1 MGAGCQAVLA
11 ASDLPA
17 VYNRDHLPLAGF
29 AMSTR
34 EIVQD
39 IGQRQDAMVG
49 LLRELVEHESGTY
62 DKADVDRLG
71 TLLRGHLAALDFE
84 TDLVRQD
91 RLGDHVVG
99 RRPSK
104 NGKQIVLV
112 GHFDTVFSHGTLA
125 ERPWR
130 VEGDRAYGPG
140 VYDMKGGIVILLTA
154 LDALRKAGSPF
165 WSDCG
170 ISVFF
175 NSDEEIL
182 SPTSAGPIDAIA
194 RECQTACILEP
205 ARPGGEYTF
214 VRKGAGKFFM
224 KIAGRAAHAG
234 GQPEL
239 GRSAS
244 LELAHKTIALHAM
257 NDLSKGT
264 TVNVGVMRAGE
275 RSNIICPDA
284 YAEID
289 LRAIDPEEMESAI
302 EAMRQV
308 AAATTVPDTTAEF
321 WGDPYFP
328 PLPRKPVNERL
339 FGLMREAAAEVGFE
353 ARDIVSGG
361 GSDGNHTGQIV
372 PTIDGMGIGGDG
384 AHTEREFGVLSS
396 LPERASALAL
406 FLHAWPDRIDGII
419 SGGS

>member
-1 MGAGCQAVLA
+1 
-11 ASDLPA
+11 
-17 VYNRDHLPLAGF
+17 
-29 AMSTR
+29 MSTR
-34 EIVQD
+34 EIVHD
-39 IGQRQDAMVG
+39 IGQRQEEMVG
-49 LLRELVEHESGTY
+49 LLRQLVEHESGTY
-62 DKADVDRLG
+62 DKPDVDRLG
-71 TLLRGHLAALDFE
+71 ELLREQLNRLDFQTE
-84 TDLVRQD
+84 LLAQD
-91 RLGDHVVG
+91 QVGDHVLG
-99 RRPSK
+99 RRPSR
-104 NGKQIVLV
+104 NGKQILLV

-130 VEGDRAYGPG
+130 VENGRAYGPG
-140 VYDMKGGIVILLTA
+140 VYDMKGGLTILLTA

-165 WSDCG
+165 WSETG
-170 ISVFF
+170 ITVFF

-239 GRSAS
+239 GRSAA
-244 LELAHKTIALHAM
+244 LELAHKTIALHGL
-257 NDLSKGT
+257 NDPTTGT

-275 RSNIICPDA
+275 RSNIICPEA

-289 LRAIDPEEMESAI
+289 LRALDPEAMESAI
-302 EAMRQV
+302 EAMRQLAV
-308 AAATTVPDTTAEF
+308 ASTVPDTTTEF
-321 WGDPYFP
+321 WGEPYFP

-339 FGLMREAAAEVGFE
+339 FGLMREVAAEVGFE

-384 AHTEREFGVLSS
+384 AHTEREFSVLAS
-396 LPERASALAL
+396 LPERAQALAL
-406 FLHAWPDRIDGII
+406 FLHAWPERIDGILA
-419 SGGS
+419 GP

>member
-1 MGAGCQAVLA
+1 
-11 ASDLPA
+11 
-17 VYNRDHLPLAGF
+17 
-29 AMSTR
+29 MSTR
-34 EIVQD
+34 AMLDD
-39 IGQRQDAMVG
+39 IDGRQDQMVD
-49 LLRELVEHESGTY
+49 LLRELVEQESGTY
-62 DKADVDRLG
+62 DKPDVDRLG
-71 TLLRGHLAALDFE
+71 AGLRERLAALDFQTE
-84 TDLVRQD
+84 TLTQD

-99 RRPSK
+99 RRPSR
-104 NGKQIVLV
+104 NGKQILLV

-130 VEGDRAYGPG
+130 VENGRAYGPG

-154 LDALRKAGSPF
+154 LDALRTAGSPF

-170 ISVFF
+170 IAVFF

-224 KIAGRAAHAG
+224 RIAGRAAHAG

-239 GRSAS
+239 GRSAA
-244 LELAHKTIALHAM
+244 LELAHKTIALHGL
-257 NDLSKGT
+257 NDPSTGT

-275 RSNIICPDA
+275 RSNIICPEA

-289 LRAIDPEEMESAI
+289 LRAIDPEAMESAI

-308 AAATTVPDTTAEF
+308 AAATKVPDTTAQF

-339 FGLMREAAAEVGFE
+339 FALMREVAAEVGFA

-361 GSDGNHTGQIV
+361 GSDGNHTGQLV

-384 AHTEREFGVLSS
+384 AHTEREFAVVAS
-396 LPERASALAL
+396 LPERAKALAL
-406 FLHAWPDRIDGII
+406 FLHAWPDRIDGIL
-419 SGGS
+419 SGQP

>member
-1 MGAGCQAVLA
+1 
-11 ASDLPA
+11 
-17 VYNRDHLPLAGF
+17 
-29 AMSTR
+29 MSTR
-34 EIVQD
+34 EIVQG
-39 IGQRQDAMVG
+39 IQRRQDEMVE
-49 LLRELVEHESGTY
+49 LLRVLVEHESGTY

-71 TLLRGHLAALDFE
+71 AFLRERLADLDFE
-84 TDLVRQD
+84 TELVRQD

-99 RRPSK
+99 RRPSR
-104 NGKQIVLV
+104 NGKQILLV

-130 VEGDRAYGPG
+130 VENGRAYGPG
-140 VYDMKGGIVILLTA
+140 VYDMKGGIAIMLTA
-154 LDALRKAGSPF
+154 LDALRTAGSPF
-165 WSDCG
+165 WSETG
-170 ISVFF
+170 ITVFF

-194 RECQTACILEP
+194 RDCQTACILEP

-239 GRSAS
+239 GRSAA
-244 LELAHKTIALHAM
+244 LELAHKTIALHAL
-257 NDLSKGT
+257 NNPATQT

-275 RSNIICPDA
+275 RSNIICPEA

-308 AAATTVPDTTAEF
+308 ASATTVPDTTAEF

-339 FGLMREAAAEVGFE
+339 FGLMREVAAEVGFE

-361 GSDGNHTGQIV
+361 GSDGNHTGQFV

-384 AHTEREFGVLSS
+384 AHTEREVAVIAS
-396 LPERASALAL
+396 LPERAAALAL
-406 FLHAWPDRIDGII
+406 FLDAWPDRIDGII
-419 SGGS
+419 AVDA

>member
-1 MGAGCQAVLA
+1 
-11 ASDLPA
+11 
-17 VYNRDHLPLAGF
+17 
-29 AMSTR
+29 MSTR
-34 EIVQD
+34 EILHD
-39 IGQRQDAMVG
+39 IGQRQDQMVG

-62 DKADVDRLG
+62 DKTDVDTLGALLHERLE
-71 TLLRGHLAALDFE
+71 ALDFQTE
-84 TDLVRQD
+84 IVAQD

-99 RRPSK
+99 RRPSR
-104 NGKQIVLV
+104 NGKQILLV

-130 VEGDRAYGPG
+130 VEDGRAYGPG

-165 WSDCG
+165 WSETG
-170 ISVFF
+170 ITVFF

-239 GRSAS
+239 GRSAA
-244 LELAHKTIALHAM
+244 LELAHKTIALHGL
-257 NDLSKGT
+257 NDPATGV

-289 LRAIDPEEMESAI
+289 LRALDPEDMESAI

-308 AAATTVPDTTAEF
+308 AAASTVADTTAEF
-321 WGDPYFP
+321 WGEPYFP

-372 PTIDGMGIGGDG
+372 PTIDGMGIGGNG
-384 AHTEREFGVLSS
+384 AHTEHEFGVLAT
-396 LPERASALAL
+396 LPERAQALAL
-406 FLHAWPDRIDGII
+406 FLHAWPDRIDGILT
-419 SGGS
+419 GA

>member
-1 MGAGCQAVLA
+1 
-11 ASDLPA
+11 
-17 VYNRDHLPLAGF
+17 
-29 AMSTR
+29 MSTQK
-34 EIVQD
+34 ILHD
-39 IGQRQDAMVG
+39 IGQRQEQMVG
-49 LLRELVEHESGTY
+49 LLRQLVEHESGTY

-71 TLLRGHLAALDFE
+71 MFLREQLDGLEFQTELLAQER
-84 TDLVRQD
+84 V
-91 RLGDHVVG
+91 GDHVVG
-99 RRPSK
+99 RRPSR
-104 NGKQIVLV
+104 NGKQILLV

-130 VEGDRAYGPG
+130 VENGRAYGPG
-140 VYDMKGGIVILLTA
+140 VYDMKGGIAILLTA
-154 LDALRKAGSPF
+154 LGALRRVGSPF
-165 WSDCG
+165 WSETG
-170 ISVFF
+170 ITVFF

-194 RECQTACILEP
+194 RACQTACILEP

-239 GRSAS
+239 GRSAA
-244 LELAHKTIALHAM
+244 LELAHKTIALHGL
-257 NDLSKGT
+257 NDPTTGT

-275 RSNIICPDA
+275 RSNIICPEA

-289 LRAIDPEEMESAI
+289 LRALDPEAMESAI
-302 EAMRQV
+302 EAMRQL
-308 AAATTVPDTTAEF
+308 AAASTVPDTTTEF
-321 WGDPYFP
+321 WGESHFP

-339 FGLMREAAAEVGFE
+339 LGMMREVAAEVGFE

-384 AHTEREFGVLSS
+384 AHTEREFGVLAS
-396 LPERASALAL
+396 LAERAQALAL
-406 FLHAWPDRIDGII
+406 FLHAWPERIDGILA
-419 SGGS
+419 GP

>member
-1 MGAGCQAVLA
+1 
-11 ASDLPA
+11 
-17 VYNRDHLPLAGF
+17 
-29 AMSTR
+29 MSGSTLLQEVAR
-34 EIVQD
+34 
-39 IGQRQDAMVG
+39 RQNSMVE

-71 TLLRGHLAALDFE
+71 HFLRERLDTLGFQTEQLAQE
-84 TDLVRQD
+84 
-91 RLGDHVVG
+91 RLGDHIVG
-99 RRPSK
+99 RRPSR

-130 VEGDRAYGPG
+130 VENGRAYGPG
-140 VYDMKGGIVILLTA
+140 VYDMKGGIAIMLTA
-154 LDALRKAGSPF
+154 LDVLRASGSAF
-165 WSDCG
+165 WSETG
-170 ISVFF
+170 VTVFF

-214 VRKGAGKFFM
+214 VRKGAGKFFLR
-224 KIAGRAAHAG
+224 ITGRAAHAG

-239 GRSAS
+239 GRSAA
-244 LELAHKTIALHAM
+244 LELAHKTLALHAL
-257 NDLSKGT
+257 NDPSTGT

-275 RSNIICPDA
+275 RSNIICPEA

-289 LRAIDPEEMESAI
+289 LRALDPEAMESAI

-308 AAATTVPDTTAEF
+308 AASTTVPDTTAEF

-339 FGLMREAAAEVGFE
+339 FALMREVAAEVGFE

-384 AHTEREFGVLSS
+384 AHTEREFAVLDT
-396 LPERASALAL
+396 LTERAQALAL
-406 FLHAWPDRIDGII
+406 FLHAWPDRIDGILA
-419 SGGS
+419 G

>member
-1 MGAGCQAVLA
+1 
-11 ASDLPA
+11 
-17 VYNRDHLPLAGF
+17 
-29 AMSTR
+29 MSTR
-34 EIVQD
+34 GIVDD
-39 IGQRQDAMVG
+39 IGQRQDEMTG
-49 LLRELVEHESGTY
+49 LLRQLVEHESGTY

-71 TLLRGHLAALDFE
+71 AVLRERLKALDFQTE
-84 TDLVRQD
+84 LLQQD

-99 RRPSK
+99 RRASR
-104 NGKQIVLV
+104 NGKQIVLIA
-112 GHFDTVFSHGTLA
+112 HFDTVFAHGTLA

-130 VEGDRAYGPG
+130 VENGLAYGPG
-140 VYDMKGGIVILLTA
+140 VYDMKGGIAILLTA

-165 WSDCG
+165 WAECG
-170 ISVFF
+170 VNVFF

-194 RECQTACILEP
+194 RACQTACILEP

-224 KIAGRAAHAG
+224 KITGRAAHAG

-239 GRSAS
+239 GRSAA
-244 LELAHKTIALHAM
+244 LELAYKTVALHGMSNPAT
-257 NDLSKGT
+257 GT

-289 LRAIDPEEMESAI
+289 LRALDPEEMESAI
-302 EAMRQV
+302 ESMRQL
-308 AAATTVPDTTAEF
+308 AASTTVPDTTAEF
-321 WGDPYFP
+321 WGEPHFP
-328 PLPRKPVNERL
+328 PLARKPVNERL
-339 FGLMREAAAEVGFE
+339 FGLMREAAAEAGFE

-372 PTIDGMGIGGDG
+372 PTIDGMGIRGNG
-384 AHTEREFGVLSS
+384 AHTEWEVGVLES
-396 LPERASALAL
+396 LPERAKALAL
-406 FLHAWPDRIDGII
+406 FLHAWPERIDGIL
-419 SGGS
+419 SGEPA

>member
-1 MGAGCQAVLA
+1 
-11 ASDLPA
+11 
-17 VYNRDHLPLAGF
+17 
-29 AMSTR
+29 MSTA
-34 EIVQD
+34 EIVED
-39 IGQRQDAMVG
+39 IAQRQDQMVG

-71 TLLRGHLAALDFE
+71 AALRERLEALDFE
-84 TDLVRQD
+84 TELLKQD

-99 RRPSK
+99 RRPSR
-104 NGKQIVLV
+104 NGKQILLV

-130 VEGDRAYGPG
+130 VENGRAYGPG

-154 LDALRKAGSPF
+154 LDALRAGGSPF

-170 ISVFF
+170 ITVFF

-214 VRKGAGKFFM
+214 VRKGAGKFFL

-239 GRSAS
+239 GRSAA
-244 LELAHKTIALHAM
+244 LELAHKTLALHAL
-257 NDLSKGT
+257 NDPSTGT

-275 RSNIICPDA
+275 RSNIICPEA

-289 LRAIDPEEMESAI
+289 LRALDPEEMESAI

-308 AAATTVPDTTAEF
+308 AAATTVPDTPAEF
-321 WGDPYFP
+321 WGEPYFP

-339 FGLMREAAAEVGFE
+339 FGLMKEAAAAVGFE

-384 AHTEREFGVLSS
+384 AHTEREFAVLSS

-406 FLHAWPDRIDGII
+406 FLHAWPGRIDAII
-419 SGGS
+419 AGES

>member
-1 MGAGCQAVLA
+1 
-11 ASDLPA
+11 
-17 VYNRDHLPLAGF
+17 
-29 AMSTR
+29 MSTA
-34 EIVQD
+34 EILDD
-39 IGQRQDAMVG
+39 IGQRQDEMTG

-62 DKADVDRLG
+62 DKADVDQLGAVLRERLESLDFQ
-71 TLLRGHLAALDFE
+71 TELLRQE
-84 TDLVRQD
+84 

-99 RRPSK
+99 RRPSR
-104 NGKQIVLV
+104 NGKQILLV

-130 VEGDRAYGPG
+130 VENGLAYGPG
-140 VYDMKGGIVILLTA
+140 VYDMKGGIAIMLTA

-165 WSDCG
+165 WSECG

-214 VRKGAGKFFM
+214 VRKGAGKFFL
-224 KIAGRAAHAG
+224 KITGRAAHAG

-239 GRSAS
+239 GRSAA
-244 LELAHKTIALHAM
+244 LELAYKTVALHGMSNPAT
-257 NDLSKGT
+257 GT

-275 RSNIICPDA
+275 RSNIICPEA

-289 LRAIDPEEMESAI
+289 LRALDPEEMESAI
-302 EAMRQV
+302 EGMRQL

-321 WGDPYFP
+321 WGEPYFP
-328 PLPRKPVNERL
+328 PLARKPVNERL
-339 FGLMREAAAEVGFE
+339 FGLMQEAAAEAGFE
-353 ARDIVSGG
+353 AHDIVSGG

-372 PTIDGMGIGGDG
+372 ATLDGMGIRGNG
-384 AHTEREFGVLSS
+384 AHTEWEVGVLES
-396 LPERASALAL
+396 LPERAKALAL
-406 FLHAWPDRIDGII
+406 FLHAWPERIGGIL
-419 SGGS
+419 SGS

>member
-1 MGAGCQAVLA
+1 
-11 ASDLPA
+11 
-17 VYNRDHLPLAGF
+17 
-29 AMSTR
+29 MSTR
-34 EIVQD
+34 EIVHA
-39 IGQRQDAMVG
+39 IGQRQEEMVG
-49 LLRELVEHESGTY
+49 LLRQLVEHESGTY

-71 TLLRGHLAALDFE
+71 VFLRDQLSGLDFQTE
-84 TDLVRQD
+84 LLAQGQV
-91 RLGDHVVG
+91 GDHVLG
-99 RRPSK
+99 RRPSR
-104 NGKQIVLV
+104 NGKQILLV

-130 VEGDRAYGPG
+130 VENGRAYGPG
-140 VYDMKGGIVILLTA
+140 VYDMKGGLAILLTA

-165 WSDCG
+165 WTETG
-170 ISVFF
+170 ITVFF

-224 KIAGRAAHAG
+224 RIAGRAAHAG

-239 GRSAS
+239 GRSAA
-244 LELAHKTIALHAM
+244 LELAHKTIALHGL
-257 NDLSKGT
+257 NDPTTGT

-275 RSNIICPDA
+275 RSNIICPEA

-289 LRAIDPEEMESAI
+289 LRALDPEAMESAI
-302 EAMRQV
+302 EAMRQLAV
-308 AAATTVPDTTAEF
+308 ASTVPDTTTEF
-321 WGDPYFP
+321 WGEPHFP

-339 FGLMREAAAEVGFE
+339 FGLMREVAAEVGVE

-384 AHTEREFGVLSS
+384 AHTEREFGVLAS
-396 LPERASALAL
+396 LPERAQALAL
-406 FLHAWPDRIDGII
+406 FLHAWPERIDGILA
-419 SGGS
+419 GP

>member
-1 MGAGCQAVLA
+1 M
-11 ASDLPA
+11 D
-17 VYNRDHLPLAGF
+17 
-29 AMSTR
+29 TR

-39 IGQRQDAMVG
+39 IGQRQDAMID

-71 TLLRGHLAALDFE
+71 AVLRGRLEALDFQTE
-84 TDLVRQD
+84 LLKQD

-99 RRPSK
+99 SRPSR
-104 NGKQIVLV
+104 NGKQIIFVA
-112 GHFDTVFSHGTLA
+112 HFDTVFGHGTLA

-140 VYDMKGGIVILLTA
+140 VYDMKGGIAILLTA
-154 LDALRKAGSPF
+154 LDALRRAGSPF
-165 WSDCG
+165 WTDTG
-170 ISVFF
+170 ITVFF

-194 RECQTACILEP
+194 RDCQTACILEP

-234 GQPEL
+234 GQPER
-239 GRSAS
+239 GRSAA
-244 LELAHKTIALHAM
+244 LELAHKTIALHAL
-257 NDLSKGT
+257 NNPSTGT

-275 RSNIICPDA
+275 RSNIICPEA

-289 LRAIDPEEMESAI
+289 LRALDPEEMESAI

-308 AAATTVPDTTAEF
+308 ASATTVPDTTAEF
-321 WGDPYFP
+321 WGEPYFP

-339 FGLMREAAAEVGFE
+339 FALMQEAASEVGFE

-384 AHTEREFGVLSS
+384 AHTEHEFAVLSS

-419 SGGS
+419 NGEA

>member
-1 MGAGCQAVLA
+1 
-11 ASDLPA
+11 
-17 VYNRDHLPLAGF
+17 
-29 AMSTR
+29 MSTR
-34 EIVQD
+34 EIVHA
-39 IGQRQDAMVG
+39 IGQRQEEMVG
-49 LLRELVEHESGTY
+49 LLRQLVEHESGTY

-71 TLLRGHLAALDFE
+71 VFLRDQLNGLDFQTE
-84 TDLVRQD
+84 LLAQGQV
-91 RLGDHVVG
+91 GDHVLG
-99 RRPSK
+99 RRPSR
-104 NGKQIVLV
+104 NGKQILLV

-130 VEGDRAYGPG
+130 VENGRAYGPG
-140 VYDMKGGIVILLTA
+140 VYDMKGGLAILLTA

-165 WSDCG
+165 WTETG
-170 ISVFF
+170 ITVFF

-224 KIAGRAAHAG
+224 RIAGRAAHAG

-239 GRSAS
+239 GRSAA
-244 LELAHKTIALHAM
+244 LELAHKTIALHGL
-257 NDLSKGT
+257 NDPTTGT

-275 RSNIICPDA
+275 RSNIICPEA

-289 LRAIDPEEMESAI
+289 LRALDPEAMESAI
-302 EAMRQV
+302 EAMRQLAV
-308 AAATTVPDTTAEF
+308 ASTVPDTTTEF
-321 WGDPYFP
+321 WGEPHFP

-339 FGLMREAAAEVGFE
+339 FGLMREVAAEVGVE

-384 AHTEREFGVLSS
+384 AHTEREFGVLAS
-396 LPERASALAL
+396 LPERAQALAL
-406 FLHAWPDRIDGII
+406 FLHAWPERIDGILA
-419 SGGS
+419 GP

>member
-1 MGAGCQAVLA
+1 
-11 ASDLPA
+11 
-17 VYNRDHLPLAGF
+17 
-29 AMSTR
+29 MSTR

-39 IGQRQDAMVG
+39 IERRQDAMVE
-49 LLRELVEHESGTY
+49 LLRVLVEQESGTY
-62 DKADVDRLG
+62 DKADVDHLGAFLRERL
-71 TLLRGHLAALDFE
+71 AELDFE

-99 RRPSK
+99 RRPSR
-104 NGKQIVLV
+104 NGKQILLV

-130 VEGDRAYGPG
+130 VENGRAYGPG
-140 VYDMKGGIVILLTA
+140 VYDMKGGIAIMLTA

-165 WSDCG
+165 WSETG
-170 ISVFF
+170 ITVFF

-182 SPTSAGPIDAIA
+182 SPTSAGPIDALA

-239 GRSAS
+239 GRSAA
-244 LELAHKTIALHAM
+244 LELAHKTIALHAL
-257 NDLSKGT
+257 NKPSTGT

-275 RSNIICPDA
+275 RSNIICPEA

-308 AAATTVPDTTAEF
+308 ASATTVPDTTAEF

-339 FGLMREAAAEVGFE
+339 FGLMREVAAEVGFE
-353 ARDIVSGG
+353 ARDVVSGG

-384 AHTEREFGVLSS
+384 AHTEREVAILAS

-419 SGGS
+419 AGEP

>member
-1 MGAGCQAVLA
+1 
-11 ASDLPA
+11 
-17 VYNRDHLPLAGF
+17 
-29 AMSTR
+29 MSTGA
-34 EIVQD
+34 ILQD
-39 IGQRQDAMVG
+39 IGGRQDQMVG

-62 DKADVDRLG
+62 DKADVDKLG
-71 TLLRGHLAALDFE
+71 ALLRERLEALEFQTE
-84 TDLVRQD
+84 LLRQD

-104 NGKQIVLV
+104 NGKQVLLV
-112 GHFDTVFSHGTLA
+112 GHFDTVFGHGTLA

-130 VEGDRAYGPG
+130 VEDGIAYGPG
-140 VYDMKGGIVILLTA
+140 VYDMKGGIAILLTA
-154 LDALRKAGSPF
+154 LDALRAAGSPF
-165 WSDCG
+165 WAETG
-170 ISVFF
+170 ITVFF

-224 KIAGRAAHAG
+224 KITGRAAHAG

-239 GRSAS
+239 GRSAA
-244 LELAHKTIALHAM
+244 LELAHKTLALHAL
-257 NDLSKGT
+257 NDPSTGT

-275 RSNIICPDA
+275 RSNIICPEA

-289 LRAIDPEEMESAI
+289 LRALDPEAMESAI

-308 AAATTVPDTTAEF
+308 ATANTVPDTTAEF
-321 WGDPYFP
+321 WGEPYFP

-339 FGLMREAAAEVGFE
+339 FGLVREVAAEVGFE
-353 ARDIVSGG
+353 ARDVVSGG
-361 GSDGNHTGQIV
+361 GSDGNHTGQLV
-372 PTIDGMGIGGDG
+372 PTIDGMGIGGNG
-384 AHTEREFGVLSS
+384 AHTEREFGVLAS
-396 LPERASALAL
+396 LPERAKALAL
-406 FLHAWPDRIDGII
+406 FLHAWPGRIDGILA
-419 SGGS
+419 GG